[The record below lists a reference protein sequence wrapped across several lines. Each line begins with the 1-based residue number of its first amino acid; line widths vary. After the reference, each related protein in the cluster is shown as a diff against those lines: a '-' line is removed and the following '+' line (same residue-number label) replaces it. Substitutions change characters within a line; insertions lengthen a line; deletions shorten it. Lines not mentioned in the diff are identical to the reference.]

1 MLSLSRAMEGFSDS
15 AFALLIGLLLGLERE
30 RSESDRERF
39 AGIRTFPLLSL
50 AGCVAAL
57 VGRDGP
63 ALLLP
68 AVVIG
73 LAALVVSAYHWT
85 AAVHHG
91 VTSEALALL
100 APLLGALCG
109 YGRGPLAASLAVIV
123 TLLLALK
130 APLHRFVGALTEEE
144 VLSILKFGIV
154 AVVALPLLPT
164 REVGPYGAIVPRHVG
179 MVVVV
184 ICGLS
189 LLGYVL
195 VRLLGGRTGWAL
207 AGLVGGLVSSTAVT
221 LALSGK
227 ARELKH
233 LLRSLAA
240 GILLA
245 SMVLNARGL
254 VLAAVFDPPFARYL
268 LPRLGTLF
276 FLAAAFAAR
285 ELLKK
290 EGAGEK
296 GEVGLGNPVELTRAV
311 GLGLLFAGIL
321 VVARAAQEELG
332 TAGLWAA
339 GALGGLLDVD
349 SVLLANAGLRKS
361 GVVTAEAAGGSFL
374 LATLTN
380 LAVKSGIVTV
390 VGGRGLAARVLPGF
404 AAVAV
409 VTVVFLVLR

>member
-1 MLSLSRAMEGFSDS
+1 MDGFTEC

-30 RSESDRERF
+30 RAESDRERF
-39 AGIRTFPLLSL
+39 AGIRTFPILSL

-63 ALLLP
+63 SLLLP
-68 AVVIG
+68 AVVVG
-73 LAALVVSAYHWT
+73 LAALVVSAYQWT
-85 AAVHHG
+85 AEVHHG

-123 TLLLALK
+123 TLLLAMK
-130 APLHRFVGALTEEE
+130 APLHRLAGALTEEE
-144 VLSILKFGIV
+144 VLSILKFGLV
-154 AVVALPLLPT
+154 SVVALPLLPT
-164 REVGPYGAIVPRHVG
+164 QEMGPYGAIVPRHVG
-179 MVVVV
+179 WVVVV

-195 VRLLGGRTGWAL
+195 VRVLGGRTGWAL

-233 LLRSLAA
+233 LLRPLAG

-254 VLAAVFDPPFARYL
+254 LLATVFDGPYARYL
-268 LPRLGTLF
+268 LPRLAALF
-276 FLAAAFAAR
+276 VVGGVFAGW
-285 ELLKK
+285 ELLRK
-290 EGAGEK
+290 EGGGER

-311 GLGLLFAGIL
+311 TLGLLFAGITVL
-321 VVARAAQEELG
+321 ARAAQERMG

-339 GALGGLLDVD
+339 GAVGGLLDVD
-349 SVLLANAGLRKS
+349 SVAVANAGLRKS

-380 LAVKSGIVTV
+380 LAVKAGIVIV
-390 VGGRGLAARVLPGF
+390 VGGRALAARVLPGF
-404 AAVAV
+404 AALAALTVA
-409 VTVVFLVLR
+409 FLVLG